1 MAKSLFFFFFNR
13 NLFRRFSATVGCAIA
28 ARRTKKSQ
36 DLNQS
41 NFYRGTTRHIIQI
54 EMETFQHFYQSRM
67 NFWDVENLQNPAKK
81 DFADS
86 YCCATSTK
94 RSYGIWSNLCVI
106 TLGRETV
113 LYIYYTLRE
122 TEKISDR
129 ISFYFVLTI
138 HRIPLFAS
146 VSLCGTGRRRHHQF
160 CRLVNVPSIYTAL
173 KISFPFLLQH
183 ISFHTFSSFIFPFLF
198 AATLS
203 PPTVR
208 KFSLTDIQ
216 MLFMAA
222 AGLPFLNAA
231 R

>member
-1 MAKSLFFFFFNR
+1 MAKSLFFFFFFNR

-122 TEKISDR
+122 TGKLRRSQIGSVF
-129 ISFYFVLTI
+129 I
-138 HRIPLFAS
+138 LFWRFIAFPFSLLWVYVALAAAATTNS
-146 VSLCGTGRRRHHQF
+146 VDLWM
-160 CRLVNVPSIYTAL
+160 CRLYILHWRSRFHFYCNTFHSIHFRL
-173 KISFPFLLQH
+173 
-183 ISFHTFSSFIFPFLF
+183 SSFLSCLLLHCPPQQSASFLWQIFKCC
-198 AATLS
+198 S
-203 PPTVR
+203 W
-208 KFSLTDIQ
+208 
-216 MLFMAA
+216 
-222 AGLPFLNAA
+222 LPLVCRF
-231 R
+231 